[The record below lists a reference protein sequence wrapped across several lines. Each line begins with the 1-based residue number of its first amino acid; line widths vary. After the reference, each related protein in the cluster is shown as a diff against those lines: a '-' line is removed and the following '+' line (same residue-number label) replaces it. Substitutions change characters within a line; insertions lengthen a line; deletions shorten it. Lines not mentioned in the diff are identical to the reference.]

1 MRAPGFPSLGP
12 SPCGW
17 AREWRSGRVRC
28 NLFVR
33 GARAACWERE
43 GGRFCDLGSGRGVLE
58 AGGPRS
64 KDGQAGPGGAGLEDV
79 RGRGGGAPALEAG
92 TEARAGGALLVD
104 LSTQLSPFL
113 WFFLPWS
120 RRRTGRQAGEGQPG
134 SADGMEGGGWGAEGG
149 MGWLILRG
157 ELPGTAGTRP
167 ASVPG
172 TPFFVARLPGMQKP
186 EDSAGRRGSGGQEGG
201 QGCGGHPGEG
211 PAARG
216 PLRPPPTLQRALLC
230 PEPRWGR
237 DAPYP
242 RLRPRRAQCLPCR
255 GRVR

>member
-1 MRAPGFPSLGP
+1 MSVEPG
-12 SPCGW
+12 
-17 AREWRSGRVRC
+17 RRVGNAQGGGSATSVLEEGSRR
-28 NLFVR
+28 R
-33 GARAACWERE
+33 GA
-43 GGRFCDLGSGRGVLE
+43 
-58 AGGPRS
+58 RS
-64 KDGQAGPGGAGLEDV
+64 KDGQAGPGGAGLGDV

-92 TEARAGGALLVD
+92 AEARAGGALLVD

-113 WFFLPWS
+113 WFFLAWS

-172 TPFFVARLPGMQKP
+172 TPGARGPRRTPLSVARLPGLQKP

-211 PAARG
+211 PAAHG

-230 PEPRWGR
+230 PEPPWGR

-242 RLRPRRAQCLPCR
+242 RLRPRSA
-255 GRVR
+255 